1 MASLANDIS
10 CIRRVLHLNT
20 VDQIVD
26 EGIIVALL
34 ELYAADSQRV
44 DLVLL
49 ELESMLGQQL
59 EVGAQR
65 KRYHFKW
72 LI

>member
-49 ELESMLGQQL
+49 ELESMLGKQL